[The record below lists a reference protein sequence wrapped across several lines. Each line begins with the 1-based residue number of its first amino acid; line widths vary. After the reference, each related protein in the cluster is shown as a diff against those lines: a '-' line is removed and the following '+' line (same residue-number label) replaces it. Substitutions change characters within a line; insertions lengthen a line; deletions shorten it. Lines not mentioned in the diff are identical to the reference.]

1 MRFLTPAQRRRL
13 LWAWRLCPASPW
25 YRCARAAL
33 EAERPLVS
41 VLVPTF
47 NRADM
52 IGPAV
57 ESLLAQSWPHIE
69 IVVIDD
75 GSTDATPTVVEG
87 LRRRDERVRPLRL
100 PANVG
105 TYAALN
111 HGLAVARGQ
120 FFTTHG
126 SDDRAH
132 RRRVE
137 GHLLPFFTAPA
148 PVATATDYI
157 RAPADGA
164 WADRRRCLCLMID
177 RLRMLEAVGGYDPV
191 RRGGDFELYERLK
204 LAFGPRAVVHI
215 PRVLY
220 YALAHAGS
228 LTSDSDIAAG
238 HLSAERLAYIERF
251 RAWHAAER
259 AAGRVPRRPLPA

>member
-1 MRFLTPAQRRRL
+1 MRFLTPAQRKRL
-13 LWAWRLCPASPW
+13 LWAYRLCPASPW
-25 YRCARAAL
+25 YRAARARLCA
-33 EAERPLVS
+33 ARPLVS
-41 VLVPTF
+41 ILVPTF

-57 ESLLAQSWPHIE
+57 ESLLAQSWRHIE
-69 IVVIDD
+69 VLVIDD
-75 GSTDATPTVVEG
+75 GSTDETPAVVEG
-87 LRRRDERVRPLRL
+87 LARRDERVRPLRL

-111 HGLAVARGQ
+111 HGLAAAQGQ

-137 GHLLPFFTAPA
+137 VHLLPFFAAPA

-157 RAPADGA
+157 RAPSDRA

-177 RLRMLEAVGGYDPV
+177 RARMLEAVGGYDPV

-204 LAFGPRAVVHI
+204 VAFGPRAVTHI

-238 HLSAERLAYIERF
+238 HLSAERQAYIEHF
-251 RAWHAAER
+251 RAWHAAEL
-259 AAGRVPRRPLPA
+259 AAGRLPHRPLRE